1 MLGGVA
7 WTSGATCGFAG
18 AGKEPVEKQEGGH
31 MVGVHPAGPGELKD
45 ESAPTWSVSELRPRA
60 GRQRPACGCGP
71 PRAGYRSCSLPPSSH
86 WGCFGEDPGN
96 LGLRPLNAE
105 AQHSLLPR
113 AKCSQGSRRPQRVLS
128 SGLGARVKLLRR
140 VWVREKG
147 LSCPTSPKGSRTAF

>member
-1 MLGGVA
+1 M
-7 WTSGATCGFAG
+7 
-18 AGKEPVEKQEGGH
+18 EKQEGGH
-31 MVGVHPAGPGELKD
+31 MVGVHPAGPGELED

-71 PRAGYRSCSLPPSSH
+71 PRAGYGSCSLPPSSH

-113 AKCSQGSRRPQRVLS
+113 AKCSQGSRKPQELWAGS
-128 SGLGARVKLLRR
+128 PCEATEEGLGQGEGPLLPYIS
-140 VWVREKG
+140 KKFQNCF
-147 LSCPTSPKGSRTAF
+147 LDPKDLTTIV